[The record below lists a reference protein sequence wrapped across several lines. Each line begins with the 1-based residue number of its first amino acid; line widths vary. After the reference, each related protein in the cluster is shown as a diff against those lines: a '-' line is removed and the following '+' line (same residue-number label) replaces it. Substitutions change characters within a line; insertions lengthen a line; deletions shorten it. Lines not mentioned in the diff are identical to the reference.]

1 MDKIMNFSFRAIS
14 GIILLI
20 LYMFIITIA
29 SNLYGNGT
37 HVMFDNRIADIFCV
51 CIAGIITSIWYF
63 LSAKL
68 FRLGYE
74 KVWDY
79 IPSAVLFFISCY
91 GVAVCVTISDLP
103 EYILFMYIAG
113 NCIYAFVFYVI
124 RRIQRATY
132 SDMIKRIMS
141 TFMLFG
147 VYVLITKRADYF
159 MKRYS
164 LGGRAVTVLIC
175 MGIALIVTLIYYLV
189 SVKLLKLSYEG
200 KSVLETIVIFS
211 FVNLI
216 FCVMTAEAQDY
227 DFSPISLL
235 GQSLINSIVY
245 FFLYAQ
251 GSLVSFIISCI
262 WRTFKEEKNKDVDGY
277 LEEKENRGANEYV
290 TEDEDLPMGS
300 SKIILIP
307 GIDEDFKG
315 EGSSS
320 DS

>member
-14 GIILLI
+14 GIILLA

-29 SNLYGNGT
+29 GNLYGNGT
-37 HVMFDNRIADIFCV
+37 YVMFDNRIADIFCV
-51 CIAGIITSIWYF
+51 CMAGIITSIWYF
-63 LSAKL
+63 LSMKL
-68 FRLGYE
+68 FRLEYE
-74 KVWDY
+74 KGSDY
-79 IPSAVLFFISCY
+79 IPSAVLFFISWY
-91 GVAVCVTISDLP
+91 GMAVSDAISDLP
-103 EYILFMYIAG
+103 EYILLMYVAG

-132 SDMIKRIMS
+132 SDMIKRMMS

-147 VYVLITKRADYF
+147 AYVLITKRADYF
-159 MKRYS
+159 MERYS
-164 LGGRAVTVLIC
+164 LGGRAGTALVC

-200 KSVLETIVIFS
+200 KVVLETIVIFM

-216 FCVMTAEAQDY
+216 FCVMTAEANDH
-227 DFSPISLL
+227 DFFPISLL

-245 FFLYAQ
+245 LFLFAQ

-262 WRTFKEEKNKDVDGY
+262 WRTFKEEKNKGVDGY
-277 LEEKENRGANEYV
+277 LEENRGANEYG

-307 GIDEDFKG
+307 GIDEDLKE

-320 DS
+320 DN